1 MKQSQEVRLSIPSL
15 KKAKPA
21 MRFVAGIVT
30 ESYQNSEGFLEMANR
45 SLYNLLKRY
54 SLQQYTKRLL
64 SLGINE
70 ENLRE
75 IAYDAKKK
83 QELYSILNLFPGHSA
98 KFEKMIWGLRTK
110 GIELKTGNKE
120 RNRKIEEISKKTLR
134 ETREKGSKSMLD
146 KKNQDFRLSIVK
158 SSIAIRE
165 KTQNRTQDH
174 EEKLRKMKL
183 KEELEHA
190 NKKIMELTQELNLRR
205 SSKNSSKAES
215 DSKNSPPSYLS
226 LPCTADTE
234 SNHLSILKDLTPST
248 KSSDIH
254 SCFSPIKL
262 PSKLPLNRGHFQINF
277 QNKYKNVFHREY
289 GKSLHKLER
298 RKSRSS
304 SRSSVS
310 YILEEIEYRDTVKSR
325 SSFNDSL
332 EYSNSGV
339 ISFN

>member
-30 ESYQNSEGFLEMANR
+30 ESYQNSQDFLEIVNS

-75 IAYDAKKK
+75 ISYDAKKK
-83 QELYSILNLFPGHSA
+83 QELYSILNMLPGHSA
-98 KFEKMIWGLRTK
+98 KFDKMIGGLRTK
-110 GIELKTGNKE
+110 GIEFKTGNKE
-120 RNRKIEEISKKTLR
+120 RNRKLEEISKKTM
-134 ETREKGSKSMLD
+134 REKGSKSMLD
-146 KKNQDFRLSIVK
+146 KKNQDLRLSLVQ
-158 SSIAIRE
+158 SSIAVRE

-190 NKKIMELTQELNLRR
+190 NKKIMELTQELNCRR
-205 SSKNSSKAES
+205 SSKNSSKTES
-215 DSKNSPPSYLS
+215 ESKNSPPSYLS

-234 SNHLSILKDLTPST
+234 SNQLSFLKDLTPCT
-248 KSSDIH
+248 IPRDIH
-254 SCFSPIKL
+254 SSFSPIKL
-262 PSKLPLNRGHFQINF
+262 PNKLPLNRVHFQINF

-289 GKSLHKLER
+289 GKSLPKLER

-310 YILEEIEYRDTVKSR
+310 YILEEIEYKDTVRSR

-339 ISFN
+339 ISFD

>member
-1 MKQSQEVRLSIPSL
+1 MKQSQEGRLSIPSL

-30 ESYQNSEGFLEMANR
+30 ESYQNSQDFLEMVNS
-45 SLYNLLKRY
+45 SLYNLLKKY

-64 SLGINE
+64 SLGFNE

-83 QELYSILNLFPGHSA
+83 QELYSILNVFPGHSA

-110 GIELKTGNKE
+110 GGELKTGNKE
-120 RNRKIEEISKKTLR
+120 RNRKIDEIAKKTLR
-134 ETREKGSKSMLD
+134 ESREKGSKSMLD
-146 KKNQDFRLSIVK
+146 KRNPDFRLSLVK
-158 SSIAIRE
+158 SSLALHE
-165 KTQNRTQDH
+165 KAQNRTQNH
-174 EEKLRKMKL
+174 EEKLRKIKL
-183 KEELEHA
+183 KEDLKHA
-190 NKKIMELTQELNLRR
+190 NKKIMELTQELNRRR
-205 SSKNSSKAES
+205 SSKNTSKTDS
-215 DSKNSPPSYLS
+215 YSKNSPSSYLS

-234 SNHLSILKDLTPST
+234 SNYLSTLKDLTPCT
-248 KSSDIH
+248 ISSDIH
-254 SCFSPIKL
+254 SSFSPIKL
-262 PSKLPLNRGHFQINF
+262 PNKLPLDRGHFQINF

-289 GKSLHKLER
+289 GKPIHKPDR

-310 YILEEIEYRDTVKSR
+310 YILEEIEYKDTVKSR
-325 SSFNDSL
+325 SSLNDSL
-332 EYSNSGV
+332 EYSNSGI